1 MEKKI
6 SAPFSPDQVQVLNE
20 RQCHVDGGVAIHPFT
35 CPNRNEGVT
44 YDRIR
49 SVADDTLAT
58 HGLEGGDRGLLI
70 ATPGG
75 WVCPHCE
82 YTQSWAY
89 ASMAVRPTPVADL
102 FRDHPV
108 LLEIFGRPRLDQL
121 EEILE
126 NYRRLAASGKVGA
139 QTMVDCLEQRQRVLL
154 EESAERLA
162 EGSCS

>member
-49 SVADDTLAT
+49 SVADDALAT

-75 WVCPHCE
+75 WVCPHCT

-89 ASMAVRPTPVADL
+89 ASMAIRPTPVAEL
-102 FRDHPV
+102 CKRPFLHV
-108 LLEIFGRPRLDQL
+108 LDAIGAVREAMSLHYCGCKYGKANTTRPGLLGRSSK
-121 EEILE
+121 
-126 NYRRLAASGKVGA
+126 AVA
-139 QTMVDCLEQRQRVLL
+139 
-154 EESAERLA
+154 
-162 EGSCS
+162 

>member
-6 SAPFSPDQVQVLNE
+6 SAPFSPDQVQVLNK

-75 WVCPHCE
+75 WVCPHCT

-89 ASMAVRPTPVADL
+89 ASMAIRPTPVAEL
-102 FRDHPV
+102 FRNHPTLV
-108 LLEIFGRPRLDQL
+108 KIFGRPRLDHL
-121 EEILE
+121 EEILAE
-126 NYRRLAASGKVGA
+126 YKRLAASGRIGA
-139 QTMVDCLEQRQRVLL
+139 DTMVACLDERRRELL
-154 EESAERLA
+154 TSASRMA

>member
-75 WVCPHCE
+75 WVCPHCT

-89 ASMAVRPTPVADL
+89 ASMAIRPTPVAEL
-102 FRDHPV
+102 FRNHPTLV
-108 LLEIFGRPRLDQL
+108 KIFGRPRLDHL
-121 EEILE
+121 EEVLAG
-126 NYRRLAASGKVGA
+126 YRRLAAAGRSVA
-139 QTMVDCLEQRQRVLL
+139 QIMVDCLENRRRVLL
-154 EESAERLA
+154 KDAARLA
-162 EGSCS
+162 ERSCA